1 MSDVQIVLASTSSS
15 RRTMLEAV
23 GLAFT
28 IVAPNV
34 DEDLLKD
41 RLTTS
46 GANGSRI
53 ADALAQAKALAV
65 SERYPDALVIGA
77 DQILMSD
84 GRIFNKASD
93 RIEARKTLRAL
104 RGREHELICAAVMAR
119 AGHAVWRRVE
129 TATMRMREFSDEF
142 LDEYLTVEIPA
153 VVGSVGCYRIEGRG
167 AQLFSELSGDH
178 FCIRG
183 LPLVAL
189 LAALREEGA
198 LLS

>member
-1 MSDVQIVLASTSSS
+1 MKVVSL
-15 RRTMLEAV
+15 RE
-23 GLAFT
+23 
-28 IVAPNV
+28 
-34 DEDLLKD
+34 
-41 RLTTS
+41 
-46 GANGSRI
+46 
-53 ADALAQAKALAV
+53 AKALLSSFVDKAQTDRV
-65 SERYPDALVIGA
+65 LITRHGRPAALVIGA

-84 GRIFNKASD
+84 GRILSKASD
-93 RIEARKTLRAL
+93 KIEARKTLRAL

-142 LDEYLTVEIPA
+142 LDEYLTVEIPD
-153 VVGSVGCYRIEGRG
+153 VLGSVGCYRIEGRG

>member
-23 GLAFT
+23 GVPFS

-41 RLTTS
+41 RLTAS

-53 ADALAQAKALAV
+53 ADALAEAKALAV
-65 SERYPDALVIGA
+65 SERHPAALVIGA
-77 DQILMSD
+77 DQILMSG
-84 GRIFNKASD
+84 GRIFSKASD
-93 RIEARKTLRAL
+93 KIEARKTLLAL
-104 RGREHELICAAVMAR
+104 RGRDHELICAAVMAR
-119 AGHAVWRRVE
+119 AGHAIWRRVE

-142 LDEYLTVEIPA
+142 LDEYLTVEIPD
-153 VVGSVGCYRIEGRG
+153 VLGSVGCYRIEGRG

-183 LPLVAL
+183 LPLIAL